1 MHPRATLLVCITANT
16 SRWLYTQIVQD
27 LRAFWDIYV
36 VQGLHAVWVEF
47 LSMRVAWNIQDN
59 YAYGSRQVCGSKHAC
74 GSGHACGS
82 RHVCSSRHACV
93 VQNIRVT
100 WFKTYMWFK
109 TWTWSKTCML
119 FKKTCLRF
127 KACMWFKVCL
137 WFMACVW
144 FESYVCC
151 GSRHRSGSK
160 NACACGSSDII
171 IRFKI
176 CAWFKKSVWFKACL
190 WFKWCIRFTTCRHCG
205 WVCPPLISG
214 ARWPNTGEARTA
226 IQTKLGVPRKQAAVS
241 KEMRIWLG
249 SNV

>member
-36 VQGLHAVWVEF
+36 VQGLHAVWVDFCPCVWLETF
-47 LSMRVAWNIQDN
+47 KTIMHMVQGKYVVQSMRVVQDMPVVQ
-59 YAYGSRQVCGSKHAC
+59 GMFVVQDMR
-74 GSGHACGS
+74 
-82 RHVCSSRHACV
+82 V